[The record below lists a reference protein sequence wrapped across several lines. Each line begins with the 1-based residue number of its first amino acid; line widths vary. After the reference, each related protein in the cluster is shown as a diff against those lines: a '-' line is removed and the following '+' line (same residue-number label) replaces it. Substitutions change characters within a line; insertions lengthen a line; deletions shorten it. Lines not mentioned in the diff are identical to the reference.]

1 MTLKDLRLLLAEAL
15 QGSELLEKSYFAGGA
30 VRDYLLF
37 EGRKE
42 LVLDV
47 DIAVEVPD
55 GGRLLAELIHE
66 KLGSSKPVVYNTF
79 GTAAVTLDKLNL
91 EFVHTRKE
99 SYRKHDRKPE
109 VSFGTLKEDALRRDF
124 GINALYM
131 KISDGSI
138 LDPSGKGM
146 RDIENRVIACV
157 DDPER
162 VFTED
167 PLRLLRGIRF
177 AARLGFEIETATYEA
192 ILNSKDQLV
201 HISEERIAMEFEA
214 MLLEAEVQKVIAALR
229 LLAETG
235 ILAIILPEVDALRG
249 LGQNKYHH
257 LDAFEHTLLVL
268 QNSGPGLIARWAA
281 LLHDIGKP
289 QTKRYKADGSISFI
303 GHDKLGATM
312 AYELLKRFSLPK
324 RSREIISMLI
334 GGHMVFKQ
342 SGEDGSRI
350 KDSTLLRL
358 ADRYKDDLWLLLDLV
373 EADNL
378 AHAPEHC
385 MPKQVVCLR
394 RRFAQLQANLPK
406 FNLTGK
412 DLLQEFGISASKKV
426 GELLQTAKQAWYE
439 DPGLGKNQLLEL
451 IRPLVENDK
460 EMP

>member
-1 MTLKDLRLLLAEAL
+1 MTLKELRLLLAEAL
-15 QGSELLEKSYFAGGA
+15 RGSELLNKSWFAGGA
-30 VRDYLLF
+30 VRDYLLYK
-37 EGRKE
+37 ERNE

-79 GTAAVTLDKLNL
+79 GTASVVLGELRL
-91 EFVHTRKE
+91 EFVHTRRE

-109 VSFGTLKEDALRRDF
+109 VSFGSLKEDALRRDF

-131 KISDGSI
+131 SISDGSI
-138 LDPSGKGM
+138 LDPSGKGLQ
-146 RDIENRVIACV
+146 DIENKVIACV
-157 DDPER
+157 DNPDR
-162 VFTED
+162 VLSED
-167 PLRLLRGIRF
+167 PLRLLRAIRF
-177 AARLGFEIETATYEA
+177 AARLGFEIEPQTYEA
-192 ILNSKDQLV
+192 IVRDRDQLQ

-214 MLLEAEVQKVIAALR
+214 MLLEPEVQKVISAIR

-268 QNSGPGLIARWAA
+268 ENSEPSLIARWAA

-289 QTKRYKADGSISFI
+289 QSKRYKADGSCSFI
-303 GHDKLGATM
+303 GHDRLGSTM
-312 AYELLKRFSLPK
+312 AYELLKRFSVPK
-324 RSREIISMLI
+324 RSREVISMLI

-342 SGEDGSRI
+342 SGTEGLGI

-378 AHAPEHC
+378 AHAPEYR
-385 MPKQVVCLR
+385 MPSQVVCLR
-394 RRFAQLQANLPK
+394 RRFAQLKAHLPR
-406 FNLTGK
+406 FNLTGR
-412 DLLQEFGISASKKV
+412 DLLQEFGISTSKKV

-451 IRPLVENDK
+451 LRPLVENDK